1 MTPSLSRWQIGT
13 TVAILVLSI
22 VSTLLGLFRP
32 GHYGDH
38 PEFLTALYVQDLTI
52 LLVGVPVLAI
62 GLWFAARGSLRG
74 YLVWLGALS
83 YMTYMW
89 ASITFSV
96 AWNEFFLGYVALFG
110 LSLFA
115 LISGFAGIDEDRVY
129 DEIHGRVSPVVY
141 SGFLWTIALGLALLW
156 LGDLVPPLIT
166 GTQPTIVDELGE
178 QATVSHAIDLAV
190 VVPALAISGYWLWQR
205 RPWGYVAGGV
215 VLLLGALLTPSITG
229 MTAVLVIEC
238 EITVSVWVIVF
249 TMLPL
254 VIAAALAIN
263 YLLAFSGKNPPQP
276 ADEMRAPDEPDA

>member
-1 MTPSLSRWQIGT
+1 MTTSLSRWQTGT
-13 TVAILVLSI
+13 TVAILALSI
-22 VSTLLGLFRP
+22 ISISLGLFRP
-32 GHYGDH
+32 GHYRDH

-74 YLVWLGALS
+74 YVVWLGAIA

-110 LSLFA
+110 LSLFT
-115 LISGFAGIDEDRVY
+115 LISGFASINEEDVY
-129 DEIHGRVSPVVY
+129 REVHGRISPGVY
-141 SGFLWTIALGLALLW
+141 SGFIWLIAIGLTLLW
-156 LGDLVPPLIT
+156 LGDYVPPMLE
-166 GTQPTIVDELGE
+166 GASPTLVEELGE
-178 QATVSHAIDLAV
+178 SSGASAAIDLAV
-190 VVPALAISGYWLWQR
+190 VVPALAIAGYWLWQR
-205 RPWGYVAGGV
+205 RPWGYVVGGV

-229 MTAVLVIEC
+229 MTVVLILEG

-263 YLLAFSGKNPPQP
+263 YLLAFGGRRPPRP
-276 ADEMRAPDEPDA
+276 TDGVRTTDNTDV